1 MGRYLAFDLGAESGR
16 AILGTI
22 DGGKLGMEEVHRFP
36 NAPVLVR
43 GTLHW
48 DVLRLYHE
56 MTHALQLC
64 ARRPGPALDGVG
76 VDTWGVDF
84 GLLAEDGSLLAN
96 PVHYRDHRTD
106 GMMEDSFG
114 TVPRE
119 DQFRL
124 AGPQLLPVNT
134 IYQLLALR
142 RQGSPILKQAK
153 TLLMMPD
160 LLRFFMTGRKVA
172 EYTIAST
179 SQLLD
184 MRTREWSR
192 ELFERFD
199 LPLGIMPEVVPS
211 GTIVGELP
219 AELAPGKVPV
229 VASGSHDTACAVAAV
244 PAAGRMYLQSENR
257 PRTEGPQGRTYLQS
271 ENRRGVRA
279 ANSERTEGPQ
289 DDWAF
294 ISCGTWS
301 VIGVELDEPC
311 MDPRAVKED
320 FGNEGG
326 VEGTVQ
332 LLKNTF
338 GLWILQECRRLWSK
352 QGEEIGYA
360 ELVPMAERSK
370 PFSLLVDNGDPSFL
384 NPPDMPRALADFA
397 ARTGQKMP
405 GDIGTVTRAILE
417 GLAFRY
423 REIVEELEALSG
435 RTFGKVHMVGGGTRN
450 ELLCQFAANAMNR
463 TVIAGPAEA
472 TAAGNLLMQAVAT
485 GQLDSLAS
493 AREVARS
500 SFDLKCYEPR
510 DEKTWDGAY
519 GRMKELAR

>member
-22 DGGKLGMEEVHRFP
+22 DGGKLEMEEVHRFP
-36 NAPVLVR
+36 NTPVLLR

-64 ARRPGPALDGVG
+64 ARRPGLALDGVG

-106 GMMEDSFG
+106 GVMEESFG
-114 TVPRE
+114 TVPRQ

-124 AGPQLLPVNT
+124 AGAQFLPVNT

-142 RQGSPILKQAK
+142 RQGSPILEQAK
-153 TLLMMPD
+153 TLLMTPD
-160 LLRFFMTGRKVA
+160 LLRFFLTGRKVA

-192 ELFERFD
+192 ELFERLD
-199 LPLGIMPEVVPS
+199 LPLEIMPEVVPS

-219 AELAPGKVPV
+219 PELAPGKVPV

-244 PAAGRMYLQSENR
+244 PA
-257 PRTEGPQGRTYLQS
+257 EG
-271 ENRRGVRA
+271 E
-279 ANSERTEGPQ
+279 
-289 DDWAF
+289 DWAF

-311 MDPRAVKED
+311 MDPRAGEED

-326 VEGTVQ
+326 VEGTVRFI
-332 LLKNTF
+332 KNTF
-338 GLWILQECRRLWSK
+338 GLWVLQEGRRSWSK
-352 QGEEIGYA
+352 QGKEIGYA

-370 PFSLLVDNGDPSFL
+370 PFSFLVDNGDPSFL
-384 NPPDMPRALADFA
+384 NPPDMPRALADYA

-405 GDIGTVTRAILE
+405 GDSGTITRAILE

-423 REIVEELEALSG
+423 REVLDELEAFTG
-435 RTFGKVHMVGGGTRN
+435 RTLGKVHIVGGGTRN

-493 AREVARS
+493 AREVARN
-500 SFDLKCYEPR
+500 SFDLKRYEPR
-510 DEKTWDGAY
+510 DEKEWDGAY
-519 GRMKELAR
+519 GRMKELVR